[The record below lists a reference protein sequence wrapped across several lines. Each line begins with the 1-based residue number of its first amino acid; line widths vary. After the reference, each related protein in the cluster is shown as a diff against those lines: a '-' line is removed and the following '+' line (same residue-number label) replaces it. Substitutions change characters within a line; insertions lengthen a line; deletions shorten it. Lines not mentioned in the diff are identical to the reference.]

1 MRFNIEDENY
11 KYLRES
17 RTSFEN
23 NVPIL
28 TVTEFEVDRKTSKR
42 SAISR
47 FNLKGLFDFPKFYR
61 NLVMY
66 NKSDNGFRYV
76 FSFCNNKYFID
87 VYKIDEHTLDWGKNL
102 WNLESVSDYGKGGNN
117 KFKGIT
123 EIVTGPKSALEIAQ
137 SSLLKCIKYIDNV
150 IDLMEKESGED
161 DHQEIR

>member
-1 MRFNIEDENY
+1 MRFNIENENY
-11 KYLRES
+11 KYLRKS

-28 TVTEFEVDRKTSKR
+28 IVTEFEVERKTGEESPF
-42 SAISR
+42 SR

-102 WNLESVSDYGKGGNN
+102 WNLEIY
-117 KFKGIT
+117 
-123 EIVTGPKSALEIAQ
+123 ER
-137 SSLLKCIKYIDNV
+137 
-150 IDLMEKESGED
+150 KEP
-161 DHQEIR
+161 IN